1 VGRARFAVI
10 EILSAPMDDAIFP
23 LPQLQWLALEILP
36 RAARGYADV
45 AAELVFAL
53 LLGLLLRFVLLPL
66 MVRAS
71 AQNDWAIDDIITA
84 RLRDRALLW
93 SLLAGVVA
101 AVPDLPWKAR
111 SIAVAEKVA
120 AAALALSVTLTLM
133 RIVSEIVGRSQSP
146 AGGGTTLI
154 KYIINSL
161 LLLLGVGAILGL
173 FGVSVFP
180 ALTALGVGGLAV
192 ALAFQDTLANV
203 FAGVNLSASR
213 QVRVGDFIHVV
224 DTKIEGF
231 VTDIGWRTTTLR
243 TLDDLLIY
251 VPNKRLAEAMMTN
264 FSRPDPTMW
273 IEVPIRVGLD
283 VDPEALEA
291 LLFDEVRLAREVVPG
306 LRDVP
311 PALRLRVGE
320 WALDVR
326 LFVPIQ
332 NFVDRNPLTTTMV
345 KRLLVRLRREGLVI
359 PLPQRVIHV
368 PSATADASAVSVE
381 SRGSPP

>member
-1 VGRARFAVI
+1 MGRARFAVI
-10 EILSAPMDDAIFP
+10 EVLSAPMDDAVFP

-36 RAARGYADV
+36 KAARGYADV

-53 LLGLLLRFVLLPL
+53 LLGLLLRFVLFPL

-71 AQNDWAIDDIITA
+71 ARNDWVIDDIITA

-93 SLLAGVVA
+93 ALLAGVVA

-111 SIAVAEKVA
+111 SIAVADKIASAV
-120 AAALALSVTLTLM
+120 LALSVTLTLM
-133 RIVSEIVGRSQSP
+133 RIVSEIVGRNQSP

-154 KYIINSL
+154 KYIINGL

-213 QVRVGDFIHVV
+213 QIRVGDFVSV
-224 DTKIEGF
+224 DTKLEGF

-251 VPNKRLAEAMMTN
+251 IPNKRLGEAIMTN

-291 LLFDEVRLAREVVPG
+291 ILVDEVRRAREALPG
-306 LRDVP
+306 VRETP
-311 PALRLRVGE
+311 PAIRRRVGE
-320 WALDVR
+320 WALEVR
-326 LFVPIQ
+326 VFVQIQ
-332 NFVDRNPLTTTMV
+332 NFVDRNPLTTAML
-345 KRLLVRLRREGLVI
+345 KRLLLRLRREGLVI

-368 PSATADASAVSVE
+368 PSASADTSAKS
-381 SRGSPP
+381 SGSSTSLP

>member
-1 VGRARFAVI
+1 MI
-10 EILSAPMDDAIFP
+10 EILSAPMDDASFP

-45 AAELVFAL
+45 VAELVFAL
-53 LLGLLLRFVLLPL
+53 LLGLLLRFVVLPL

-71 AQNDWAIDDIITA
+71 ASNDWAIDDIITA

-133 RIVSEIVGRSQSP
+133 RIVSEIVGRNQSP

-161 LLLLGVGAILGL
+161 LLLLGGGSILGL

-213 QVRVGDFIHVV
+213 QVRVGDFINV

-251 VPNKRLAEAMMTN
+251 IPNKRLAEAMMTN

-283 VDPEALEA
+283 VDPEVLEA
-291 LLFDEVRLAREVVPG
+291 LLFDEVRVAREVVPG
-306 LRDVP
+306 LRDAP

-320 WALDVR
+320 WALEVR

-345 KRLLVRLRREGLVI
+345 KRLLIRLRREGLVI

-368 PSATADASAVSVE
+368 PSATADTSAASAE
-381 SRGSPP
+381 SRDWRP